1 MAKIYPN
8 NNNNHSSNSNCDYS
22 FERETYT
29 VWMKSLVFH
38 GNGCTVFNTKG
49 DVVYRVDNYQKRC
62 GNRVFLMDANGKVL
76 YSINRKK
83 MHILG
88 CWEGYKWKGNS
99 KVNNG
104 RPWFQVQRNS
114 AILSKDMS
122 YKVTFKCREENECK
136 IIGSIQGKS
145 ALKIVDSSCHL
156 LAEAVQ
162 KQSSGVS
169 LGEDVLRLTVE
180 PKADQSLVMALVTVY
195 SMINNKL

>member
-1 MAKIYPN
+1 
-8 NNNNHSSNSNCDYS
+8 
-22 FERETYT
+22 
-29 VWMKSLVFH
+29 MKSLVFH

-62 GNRVFLMDANGKVL
+62 GSRVFLMDANGKVL
-76 YSINRKK
+76 YSINKKK
-83 MHILG
+83 MHISG
-88 CWEGYKWKGNS
+88 CWEGYKWNGNS
-99 KVNNG
+99 KDNDG
-104 RPWFQVQRNS
+104 RPWFQVRRNS

-122 YKVTFKCREENECK
+122 YKVAFKCREENDEYK

-162 KQSSGVS
+162 KQSLMGVS

-180 PKADQSLVMALVTVY
+180 PQADQSLVMALVTVY